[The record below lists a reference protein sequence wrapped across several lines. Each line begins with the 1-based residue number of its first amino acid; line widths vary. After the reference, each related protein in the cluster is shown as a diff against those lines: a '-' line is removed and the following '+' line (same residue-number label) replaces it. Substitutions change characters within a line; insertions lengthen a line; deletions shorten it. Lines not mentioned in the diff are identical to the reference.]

1 LELLPAVF
9 DPQRATEP
17 GAPQLHGEKG
27 AESRIAD
34 PASNLVA
41 ELQGEIGDVA
51 SGLAAAAAA
60 VEGTWQTQRVAPTAL
75 ETHCCTAG
83 VITTAGWCYAPAPR
97 CRFWSATS
105 CAGCS
110 V

>member
-1 LELLPAVF
+1 VLRRHNPANQSAQRCGELELLPAVF

-34 PASNLVA
+34 PAGNLVA

-60 VEGTWQTQRVAPTAL
+60 VEGTWKTQRVAPHCPGDAL
-75 ETHCCTAG
+75 LHRLA
-83 VITTAGWCYAPAPR
+83 
-97 CRFWSATS
+97 
-105 CAGCS
+105 
-110 V
+110 

>member
-1 LELLPAVF
+1 VLRRHNPANQSAQRCGELELLPAVF

-34 PASNLVA
+34 PAGNLVA

-60 VEGTWQTQRVAPTAL
+60 VEGTWKTQRVPHCPGDAL
-75 ETHCCTAG
+75 LHRLA
-83 VITTAGWCYAPAPR
+83 
-97 CRFWSATS
+97 
-105 CAGCS
+105 
-110 V
+110 

>member
-41 ELQGEIGDVA
+41 ELRQRPHALLLGGRVEQVA
-51 SGLAAAAAA
+51 GPIA
-60 VEGTWQTQRVAPTAL
+60 
-75 ETHCCTAG
+75 
-83 VITTAGWCYAPAPR
+83 
-97 CRFWSATS
+97 
-105 CAGCS
+105 
-110 V
+110 